1 MLNVKQRSHS
11 PELATKLTALYGR
24 FMKEEDT
31 ENAKKVVQLYKK
43 WLDQQFVIA
52 FCGHFSAGKSSMIN
66 ELVGYHLLPSSP
78 IPTSANLVSVRA
90 GEEHA
95 TVYFKKSEPVR
106 YLAPYDYE
114 QIKALAIDGD
124 EIESI
129 HLSIKTNQL
138 PEGIMVMDTPGIDST
153 DDAHRL
159 ATESAL
165 HLADVIFY
173 VMDYNHVQSELNFQF
188 TKELK
193 QQGKKVYLIINQIDK
208 HQDSELTFPQ
218 FKASVRQSFANWQV
232 EPDDIFYTTLK
243 NQHHTYNE
251 LDKVKQLL
259 HHYVHKKEQYMEE
272 HLLQGMKRLIDH
284 HVKLV
289 EKQQEEEIAVYTNE
303 LTGLP
308 EHQRGR
314 LVQNM
319 YTLEHEQQRM
329 EKEEKQLEQAF
340 WTEAKTILQNANLM
354 PYETREK
361 ARLFIESCQ
370 DDFKVG
376 FLFSKKKTK
385 QERQE
390 RLTRFHEDLKE
401 KVTFQLNWHLQ
412 QFLQRFLKEHQLET
426 NDLLQ
431 EANGFG
437 VAVEEEELSSLVKSG
452 AGVTGAY
459 ILTFADDTANEMKKK
474 AERQLQSILT
484 HLLFSKRNVSEQKI
498 ASIQEALS
506 RYPQYEKE
514 LQHLARLQKKAEE
527 TKKALL
533 NIMNTPVLEEDAGL
547 KQLLE
552 SFVNKPLIV
561 KQGQELEGMSPK
573 NEGAVDEKEKADEL
587 QPQSIDGKSMVQAVE
602 DVKKAI
608 QVVSPFQ
615 SLSGMVK
622 NLEEKA
628 DRLSHHQFTVA
639 LFGAFSAGKSSFA
652 NALIGEKLLP
662 VSPNPTTATI
672 NKIMPPSSEH
682 PHKTAKV
689 YLKSNEQLLL
699 DLQASLKLF
708 GHQAYSLEEA
718 LNTIQQ
724 LRYVE
729 NMEVRHKL
737 HLSFLQAVKKG
748 YRSVSNHLG
757 TAVTVTIEEFHEY
770 VAKEEKACFVQFI
783 ELYYDCELT
792 RKGITLV
799 DTPGADSINARHTD
813 VAFEY
818 IKNADAILF
827 VTYYNHAFSKADREF
842 LIQLGRVKDLFT
854 LDKMFFIINAA
865 DLASSDEE
873 LNTVVKYVGQQLEQY
888 GIRFP
893 RLFPLSSLL
902 ALTNKEKANFKPFE
916 EAFDRFISTELT
928 QLVTASAY
936 EEIGRTLKMVD
947 ELLKLQNQTESE
959 KKDRL
964 QSIITAK
971 QNLKDIV
978 QSLGINQEQQR
989 LRHEVEELLYYVK
1002 QRVLLRYADFFKESF
1017 NPANLRDDRG
1027 RIKEQLQACLGE
1039 LLQSVGFD
1047 IAQEMRATSL
1057 RVETFIKRLSKEVHE
1072 SFLKEANSIDATLQ
1086 WRFQAD
1092 VQQSELTFASPFEG
1106 MDISRF
1112 QKPLSLYKNSK
1123 SFFEKNE
1130 KEKMSEQLKE
1140 LISSVV
1146 DEYVKAKQVQLAD
1159 IFIASFNQTVEQYQQ
1174 HLLEEIEQTYN
1185 SLEEAITHPIS
1196 MDGLEQA
1203 KRTLQQ
1209 MI

>member
-1 MLNVKQRSHS
+1 MLDVKQRSHS
-11 PELATKLTALYGR
+11 SETAKKLAALYEC
-24 FMKEEDT
+24 FMKEEDAQ
-31 ENAKKVVQLYKK
+31 NAKKIVQLYKK
-43 WLDQQFVIA
+43 WSEQQFVIA

-78 IPTSANLVSVRA
+78 IPTSANLVSVQA

-114 QIKALAIDGD
+114 QIKAFAIDGD

-138 PEGIMVMDTPGIDST
+138 PEGITVMDTPGIDST

-193 QQGKKVYLIINQIDK
+193 QQGKKLYLIINQIDK
-208 HQDSELTFPQ
+208 HQDNELTFPQ

-243 NQHHTYNE
+243 NQYHTYNE

-259 HHYVHKKEQYMEE
+259 HHYVLEKKQYMEE
-272 HLLQGMKRLIDH
+272 HLIQGMKRLIDH
-284 HVKLV
+284 HVKLI
-289 EKQQEEEIAVYTNE
+289 EKQQEEEIAIYANV

-308 EHQRGR
+308 EQERER

-319 YTLEHEQQRM
+319 YTLDQEQQKI
-329 EKEEKQLEQAF
+329 ENEEKQLEQTF
-340 WTEAKTILQNANLM
+340 WAEAKAILQNANLM

-370 DDFKVG
+370 EDFKVG
-376 FLFSKKKTK
+376 FLFSKKKTE
-385 QERQE
+385 QERKE
-390 RLTRFHEDLKE
+390 RLARFYEDLKE
-401 KVTFQLNWHLQ
+401 KVTSQLNWHLQ
-412 QFLQRFLKEHQLET
+412 QFLQRFLKEHQLDT
-426 NDLLQ
+426 SDLLQ

-437 VAVEEEELSSLVKSG
+437 VEVKEEELRSLVKSG

-459 ILTFADDTANEMKKK
+459 ILTFADDTANELKKR
-474 AERQLQSILT
+474 AERQLQGILM
-484 HLLFSKRNVSEQKI
+484 HLLFCKRNLSEQKI
-498 ASIQEALS
+498 ASIQEGLS
-506 RYPQYEKE
+506 RYPEYEGE
-514 LQHLARLQKKAEE
+514 LHHIARLQKKGEE
-527 TKKALL
+527 TKSALI
-533 NIMNTPVLEEDAGL
+533 NIMNNHALMEDAGST
-547 KQLLE
+547 QLLE
-552 SFVNKPLIV
+552 SFVNESFIV
-561 KQGQELEGMSPK
+561 KEGQELEGLSPK
-573 NEGAVDEKEKADEL
+573 HAMAIDKKEEAAEL
-587 QPQSIDGKSMVQAVE
+587 PSQSINGKSMAQAVE
-602 DVKKAI
+602 DVKKTI
-608 QVVSPFQ
+608 EVVSPFQ
-615 SLSGMVK
+615 SLGGMAK
-622 NLEEKA
+622 RLEEKA
-628 DRLSHHQFTVA
+628 ERLNNHQFTVA

-672 NKIMPPSSEH
+672 NKIMPPSPGH
-682 PHKTAKV
+682 PHRTAKV
-689 YLKSNEQLLL
+689 HLKSKEQLFL
-699 DLQASLKLF
+699 DLKASLKWF
-708 GHQAYSLEEA
+708 GQQADSLEEA
-718 LNTIQQ
+718 LNLIQQ
-724 LRYVE
+724 LRYDE
-729 NMEVRHKL
+729 NMDVRHKL

-748 YRSVSNHLG
+748 YRTVSNHLG
-757 TAVTVTIEEFHEY
+757 EAVTVTIEEFHEY

-792 RKGITLV
+792 QKGITLV

-865 DLASSDEE
+865 DLASSDDE
-873 LNTVVKYVGQQLEQY
+873 LSVVVKYVGQQLEQY

-902 ALTNKEKANFKPFE
+902 ALTNKEEANFKPFE

-928 QLVTASAY
+928 QLVTTSAY
-936 EEIGRTLKMVD
+936 EEISRTLQMVD
-947 ELLKLQNQTESE
+947 ELLKLQTQTESE
-959 KKDRL
+959 KKARL

-971 QNLKDIV
+971 QKLKDIV
-978 QSLGINQEQQR
+978 QSLVVSQEQQR
-989 LRHEVEELLYYVK
+989 LHHEIEELLYYVK
-1002 QRVLLRYADFFKESF
+1002 QRVLLRYFDFFKESF
-1017 NPANLRDDRG
+1017 NPASLRDDQG
-1027 RIKEQLQACLGE
+1027 RIKEQLQACLEE

-1057 RVETFIKRLSKEVHE
+1057 RLETFIKRLGKEVHA
-1072 SFLKEANSIDATLQ
+1072 SFTKEAGAVDSTLQ
-1086 WRFQAD
+1086 WGYQWD
-1092 VQQSELTFASPFEG
+1092 VQAADLTFVSPFEG
-1106 MDISRF
+1106 MDMSRF
-1112 QKPLSLYKNSK
+1112 KKPLTLYKNSK

-1140 LISSVV
+1140 LMSPIV
-1146 DEYVKAKQVQLAD
+1146 DEYVKIKQSQLAD
-1159 IFIASFNQTVEQYQQ
+1159 IFIAIFNQMVEHYQR
-1174 HLLEEIEQTYN
+1174 HLLAEIEQTYN
-1185 SLEEAITHPIS
+1185 GLEEAITHPIS
-1196 MDGLEQA
+1196 IDGLKRA
-1203 KRTLQQ
+1203 KLTLQQ